1 MHLSILRRLSIVWLL
16 LVGIAQAAPIQ
27 ISVSLPPLQTIVEQ
41 LGGPRVQVQTL
52 IRPGADPHH
61 FQPTPREIS
70 QLAAS
75 DLYIAAGMPF
85 ERIWLPRLQATHP
98 NLKIIPPPAETD
110 HHAHGHSH
118 EHDHTHSD
126 PHFWTNPNQM
136 RLFAQHISA
145 HLARHDPEQAVLYQQ
160 RYAALATK
168 LKALDQTIR
177 DTLQPLRQ
185 RQFLVWHPA
194 WGHFAAAYDLHQVA
208 LEDAGKQPGARSMAQ
223 LRQQAQNIRVILMQ
237 PQIQPRL
244 VRQMATDLAIQVIP
258 ADPLAAD
265 YAPNL
270 LRLAQHLAQALAP

>member
-1 MHLSILRRLSIVWLL
+1 MHSSILRRLNLLWLL
-16 LVGIAQAAPIQ
+16 LVGTAQAAPVQ

-41 LGGPRVQVQTL
+41 LGGTRVQVQTL

-70 QLAAS
+70 RLADS

-85 ERIWLPRLQATHP
+85 EHIWLPRLRATHP
-98 NLKIIPPPAETD
+98 NLTIIPPPVETD
-110 HHAHGHSH
+110 HHAHDHRH
-118 EHDHTHSD
+118 EHSDEHPD
-126 PHFWTNPNQM
+126 PHFWTDPNQM
-136 RLFAQHISA
+136 RLFAQHISK
-145 HLARHDPEQAVLYQQ
+145 HLARHDPEQAALYQQ
-160 RYAALATK
+160 RYAVLTAE
-168 LKALDQTIR
+168 LKALDRIIR

-194 WGHFAAAYDLHQVA
+194 WGHFAAAYDLTQVA

-223 LRQQAQNIRVILMQ
+223 LRQQARNIRVILIQ

-244 VRQMATDLAIQVIP
+244 VRQMADDLAIQLIP

-270 LRLAQHLAQALAP
+270 LQLAQNLAQALAP